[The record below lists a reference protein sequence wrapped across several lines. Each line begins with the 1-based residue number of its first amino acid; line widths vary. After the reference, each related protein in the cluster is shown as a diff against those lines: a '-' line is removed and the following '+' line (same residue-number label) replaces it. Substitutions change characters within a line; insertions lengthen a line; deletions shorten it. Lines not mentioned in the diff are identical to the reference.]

1 MASLNIVSLLENNPI
16 TKLSNTYQSRLL
28 TKLKES
34 FTEDEQQMFVT
45 SFYCYLNCSKT
56 DFVIDLDNI
65 WKWIGFATKQ
75 KAKILLEKQ
84 FKIDIDYQLLS
95 IAQVKQKEHAR
106 GGTNKEIFMLT
117 VKAFKSFCLKAGTS
131 KADQIHDYYLKL
143 EETLHEVIEEES
155 DELKKQLEN
164 KQEQFKKQLKN
175 KQEQLK
181 NKQEELNKHIT
192 SSVIEKEKLREKTIL
207 QQFPDNKQCIYYG
220 MIDNTNDKNEKL
232 IKFGCSN
239 FLKNRVMQHKSTFT
253 NFRLV
258 NAFHV
263 DNKTFIENSIKNH
276 TELKNVRRSL
286 LLNKKSQTELLAIDD
301 ISLDKLD
308 EIINKVIKNVE
319 YSPENYSRLLE
330 ENHRLKIEIIKMT
343 PKTNVTRSNSKVILT
358 SNYTPPDEVSDP
370 DLLLTTNAIDNIE
383 LDLLGFPERVRK
395 FEKEKD
401 GRYCVDKI
409 FYNKLTGT
417 RQEVWNGTVY
427 RTSGLLTK
435 KDFVVGNNGRI
446 VSKIKHDES
455 TLHNRLPKPNCK
467 IGLQ

>member
-1 MASLNIVSLLENNPI
+1 MLFDIVIKKQYKELISYQYIMASFNIVTLLENNPI
-16 TKLSNTYQSRLL
+16 TKLSRTYQSKLL
-28 TKLKES
+28 NKLKDNFS
-34 FTEDEQQMFVT
+34 EDEQQMFVT

-56 DFVIDLDNI
+56 DFVINLDNI

-84 FKIDIDYQLLS
+84 FKVDTDYQLLS

-117 VKAFKSFCLKAGTS
+117 VKAFKYFCLKAGTS
-131 KADQIHDYYLKL
+131 KADQIHGYYLKL
-143 EETLHEVIEEES
+143 EETFHEVIEEES

-164 KQEQFKKQLKN
+164 EQKKLKN
-175 KQEQLK
+175 KQEQLE
-181 NKQEELNKHIT
+181 KQIII
-192 SSVIEKEKLREKTIL
+192 SVIEKEKLREKTIL
-207 QQFPDNKQCIYYG
+207 EQFPDNKQCIYYG
-220 MIDNTNDKNEKL
+220 LIDNTNDKNEKL

-239 FLKNRVMQHKSTFT
+239 FLKNRVIKHKSTFM

-263 DNKTFIENSIKNH
+263 DNKTYIENSIKNH
-276 TELKNVRRSL
+276 IELKNLRRSL
-286 LLNKKSQTELLAIDD
+286 LFKKKSQTELLVIDD

-308 EIINKVIKNVE
+308 EIINKVIRNVE

-330 ENHRLKIEIIKMT
+330 ENHRLKIELIKMA
-343 PKTNVTRSNSKVILT
+343 PKTNVERSNSKVIMT
-358 SNYTPPDEVSDP
+358 SNPTQRGGPDMSGE
-370 DLLLTTNAIDNIE
+370 NAINNIE
-383 LDLLGFPERVRK
+383 FDPLGFPQRVRQ

-401 GRYCVDKI
+401 GRYRINNI
-409 FYNKLTGT
+409 FYSKLTGS

-435 KDFVVGNNGRI
+435 KDFVVGKNGLV

-455 TLHNRLPKPNCK
+455 TSHNRLPKPK
-467 IGLQ
+467 